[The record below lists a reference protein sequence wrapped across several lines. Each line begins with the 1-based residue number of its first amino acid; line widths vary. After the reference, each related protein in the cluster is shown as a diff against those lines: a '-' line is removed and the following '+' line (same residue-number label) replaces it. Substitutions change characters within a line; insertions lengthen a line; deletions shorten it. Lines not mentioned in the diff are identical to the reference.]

1 MNYKIVLSVFLI
13 FFLISLTAVSASD
26 DADLINSTDNIQK
39 TDIET
44 SPIDDNVLSEGDDL
58 YAQTMYFNASAE
70 SDGDGSKANPYK
82 YVSDSRLPYGVTAYF
97 ANGVYEVNGACDLY
111 SNDGVDTDYPS
122 KVTFYGES
130 TDGVI
135 FKGINSSSV
144 AFRVNDMARFYA
156 YNMTFDNAIIEN
168 RGTFEANGVVFKNG
182 IAVDTT
188 ASSYPTRNNAFGGA
202 IYSPGS
208 YYYVGYGMKSYLTL
222 NNCVFMN
229 NTAVYGGSIYHKYGN
244 TVIRNTKFINS
255 VASLYGGVL
264 ATDGGDI
271 LIDKCEFVN
280 CNALGDA
287 GGAIYSKVTNLT
299 VKNSKFSNGIGD
311 FGGAICN
318 LNSNL
323 IIENSLFNNNSARLE
338 GGAVY
343 VMYGDVSIVNS
354 NFTLSSARD
363 GGAIFE
369 DNCTSISLEKCNF
382 DKSMATRYG
391 GTIFSNGQE
400 VTFKDTTLGESD
412 APIGPTVYHQER
424 YDYDI
429 GYNSDYQLMNYNSSY
444 KGVLPS
450 RYSLIEEG
458 YVTPIRD
465 QQAGGNCWA
474 FAGIAALESCIYK
487 ATGKSID
494 LSEENVK
501 NLIELYSAYG
511 WKEDTNEG
519 GHSEMTWGNL
529 ISWIGPVLEDDDK
542 YDDYSTLSTLL
553 DAVMHVQNVYYMPAR
568 ANALDND
575 AIKKAIMD
583 YGAISVLMYADFNSP
598 LNFDEKTASYFLA
611 TSTKGYA
618 NHAVT
623 VVGWDDNYDR
633 DNFPMGSMADSN
645 GAWIVKNSWGEDWG
659 DDGYFY
665 VSYYD
670 PVVFEVGSK
679 NVAYT
684 FILNDTVRYNRNYQY
699 DIGGM
704 TDFLYPEGNNKTVYY
719 KNTFTAI
726 GNDILSAVS
735 TIFEDECDFELQIF
749 INDELKLTQKGHSFA
764 GYATIALSKEFQ
776 LNTGDKFTVQFKLT
790 NDAGASFP
798 ICEIVTATRLTY
810 DEGISFFSNDGTN
823 WNDLYTFS
831 LDRSDIE
838 HRYASQVAC
847 IKAFT
852 RSSGVTLKSSISVSD
867 VNAVNGA
874 NADIVAFVTDENNK
888 LINTGYV
895 TFELNGEKV
904 SVKVNNGRAVMNIK
918 FDKEGTYTVK
928 ASYDGGYNFKNSSA
942 TAKVIVSKSQAKTT
956 TLTVSDVEYVYG
968 NDGIVTATLKN
979 NGTPIENASL
989 TLAVNYKKFTAT
1001 TNSQGVATFT
1011 INNVAAGSYVA
1022 AVTFDGSENYLSA
1035 SANAVVKVLG
1045 SADNQTSQSIVVLSD
1060 RRAENSPYDFQVKF
1074 YDSSNNP
1081 LSNGQVQFI
1090 LNGNDYFIKTDE
1102 YGVAKFSNN
1111 LSSGSYEIIIINPA
1125 TENSIIKTLTVVS
1138 RITDNNNVNVDYSYS
1153 ASYKVR
1159 VYGDNGNAVGAGE
1172 AVTITFNGKNVNVK
1186 TDSNGFASYK
1196 IRGLLPKT
1204 YTIKATYKGVTVSN
1218 KIVVKQILKAKNTSF
1233 KKSLK
1238 TKKFKV
1244 TLKTSAG
1251 KAIKGKKITVKV
1263 KGKTYSAKTNSKGI
1277 ATVKITQNLKAG
1289 KYKATV
1295 KYLKTSIKKTITIKN

>member
-1 MNYKIVLSVFLI
+1 
-13 FFLISLTAVSASD
+13 
-26 DADLINSTDNIQK
+26 
-39 TDIET
+39 
-44 SPIDDNVLSEGDDL
+44 
-58 YAQTMYFNASAE
+58 
-70 SDGDGSKANPYK
+70 
-82 YVSDSRLPYGVTAYF
+82 
-97 ANGVYEVNGACDLY
+97 
-111 SNDGVDTDYPS
+111 
-122 KVTFYGES
+122 
-130 TDGVI
+130 
-135 FKGINSSSV
+135 
-144 AFRVNDMARFYA
+144 
-156 YNMTFDNAIIEN
+156 
-168 RGTFEANGVVFKNG
+168 
-182 IAVDTT
+182 
-188 ASSYPTRNNAFGGA
+188 
-202 IYSPGS
+202 
-208 YYYVGYGMKSYLTL
+208 
-222 NNCVFMN
+222 
-229 NTAVYGGSIYHKYGN
+229 
-244 TVIRNTKFINS
+244 
-255 VASLYGGVL
+255 
-264 ATDGGDI
+264 
-271 LIDKCEFVN
+271 
-280 CNALGDA
+280 
-287 GGAIYSKVTNLT
+287 
-299 VKNSKFSNGIGD
+299 
-311 FGGAICN
+311 
-318 LNSNL
+318 
-323 IIENSLFNNNSARLE
+323 
-338 GGAVY
+338 
-343 VMYGDVSIVNS
+343 
-354 NFTLSSARD
+354 
-363 GGAIFE
+363 
-369 DNCTSISLEKCNF
+369 
-382 DKSMATRYG
+382 
-391 GTIFSNGQE
+391 
-400 VTFKDTTLGESD
+400 
-412 APIGPTVYHQER
+412 
-424 YDYDI
+424 
-429 GYNSDYQLMNYNSSY
+429 MNYNSSY

-670 PVVFEVGSK
+670 SVVFEVGSK

-942 TAKVIVSKSQAKTT
+942 TAKVIVSKSQAKAT

-979 NGTPIENASL
+979 NGNPIENASL
-989 TLAVNYKKFTAT
+989 TLTVNYKKFTAT

-1035 SANAVVKVLG
+1035 SANAVVKVLD

-1060 RRAENSPYDFQVKF
+1060 RRAENSPYDLQVKF

>member
-1 MNYKIVLSVFLI
+1 
-13 FFLISLTAVSASD
+13 
-26 DADLINSTDNIQK
+26 
-39 TDIET
+39 
-44 SPIDDNVLSEGDDL
+44 
-58 YAQTMYFNASAE
+58 
-70 SDGDGSKANPYK
+70 
-82 YVSDSRLPYGVTAYF
+82 
-97 ANGVYEVNGACDLY
+97 
-111 SNDGVDTDYPS
+111 
-122 KVTFYGES
+122 
-130 TDGVI
+130 
-135 FKGINSSSV
+135 
-144 AFRVNDMARFYA
+144 
-156 YNMTFDNAIIEN
+156 
-168 RGTFEANGVVFKNG
+168 
-182 IAVDTT
+182 
-188 ASSYPTRNNAFGGA
+188 
-202 IYSPGS
+202 
-208 YYYVGYGMKSYLTL
+208 
-222 NNCVFMN
+222 
-229 NTAVYGGSIYHKYGN
+229 
-244 TVIRNTKFINS
+244 
-255 VASLYGGVL
+255 
-264 ATDGGDI
+264 
-271 LIDKCEFVN
+271 
-280 CNALGDA
+280 
-287 GGAIYSKVTNLT
+287 TNLT

-942 TAKVIVSKSQAKTT
+942 T
-956 TLTVSDVEYVYG
+956 
-968 NDGIVTATLKN
+968 
-979 NGTPIENASL
+979 
-989 TLAVNYKKFTAT
+989 
-1001 TNSQGVATFT
+1001 
-1011 INNVAAGSYVA
+1011 
-1022 AVTFDGSENYLSA
+1022 
-1035 SANAVVKVLG
+1035 
-1045 SADNQTSQSIVVLSD
+1045 
-1060 RRAENSPYDFQVKF
+1060 
-1074 YDSSNNP
+1074 
-1081 LSNGQVQFI
+1081 
-1090 LNGNDYFIKTDE
+1090 
-1102 YGVAKFSNN
+1102 
-1111 LSSGSYEIIIINPA
+1111 
-1125 TENSIIKTLTVVS
+1125 
-1138 RITDNNNVNVDYSYS
+1138 
-1153 ASYKVR
+1153 
-1159 VYGDNGNAVGAGE
+1159 
-1172 AVTITFNGKNVNVK
+1172 
-1186 TDSNGFASYK
+1186 
-1196 IRGLLPKT
+1196 
-1204 YTIKATYKGVTVSN
+1204 
-1218 KIVVKQILKAKNTSF
+1218 
-1233 KKSLK
+1233 
-1238 TKKFKV
+1238 
-1244 TLKTSAG
+1244 
-1251 KAIKGKKITVKV
+1251 
-1263 KGKTYSAKTNSKGI
+1263 
-1277 ATVKITQNLKAG
+1277 
-1289 KYKATV
+1289 
-1295 KYLKTSIKKTITIKN
+1295 